1 MLSFNVCLF
10 GGSLSLTCVNKLEPG
25 QAPFEN
31 AEIFSP
37 PDTPEASA
45 KLSSPRAYTFSLS
58 PHIIYSRSR
67 LLPTL
72 LSSKVY
78 RQLEFQAVGSWWV
91 YKPSTGVDAGDN
103 TASNAS
109 HLYRVPSSR
118 EDVFADDLI
127 SMKSKRTLM
136 KFLRHIGKPQQDS
149 EGQEDDMSMSFP
161 EYLSSSFQVPAELHE
176 PLLSLSLSQ
185 ASPQQTSADYAVP
198 RIQRHLASIG
208 VFGPGFGSLLAKWGG
223 GSELSQ
229 VGCRALAVGGGVY
242 VLNSGIESIT
252 NPSESN
258 SGEDVRM
265 QVKLS
270 NGESIQTKFVV
281 GSHWDLPAQAQ
292 KTQPSCDKVARS
304 ITVVSSPLE
313 SLFPVTAEGGPI
325 PAGAVVVIPGSSLD
339 QAEDSPPVYL
349 LIHSSDTGECPIG
362 QSKFRIFHSTPPPMA
377 HMMNI
382 YLSNLIYIACTII
395 DENYNLIM
403 SHIPFEI
410 CVWLILFQLVNPRVL
425 GIVYGSVSLSGSEGY
440 ALLETAINRLLQSV
454 SEANAKVL
462 WSLLY
467 TQLGRTSTIPDAVE
481 ALKSSSPSDSV
492 ICFPPSSLDHAF
504 DDQLLDMVKGAW
516 KTVMGEDAI
525 DEEFM
530 NFEDREGAS
539 DE

>member
-1 MLSFNVCLF
+1 MCVVLYVCLV

-149 EGQEDDMSMSFP
+149 ENQEDDMSMSFP
-161 EYLSSSFQVPAELHE
+161 EYLSSGFQVPAELHG

-185 ASPQQTSADYAVP
+185 ASPQQTSAEYAVP

-252 NPSESN
+252 NPPDFN
-258 SGEDVRM
+258 GEDVRM

-270 NGESIQTKFVV
+270 NGESIQTKFVI
-281 GSHWDLPAQAQ
+281 GSHWDLPAHAQ

-349 LIHSSDTGECPIG
+349 LVHSSETGECPTG
-362 QSKFRIFHSTPPPMA
+362 QSKFQIFHPTS
-377 HMMNI
+377 NGSYDE
-382 YLSNLIYIACTII
+382 YLSIKPYLHC
-395 DENYNLIM
+395 
-403 SHIPFEI
+403 
-410 CVWLILFQLVNPRVL
+410 
-425 GIVYGSVSLSGSEGY
+425 
-440 ALLETAINRLLQSV
+440 
-454 SEANAKVL
+454 
-462 WSLLY
+462 LY
-467 TQLGRTSTIPDAVE
+467 Y
-481 ALKSSSPSDSV
+481 
-492 ICFPPSSLDHAF
+492 H
-504 DDQLLDMVKGAW
+504 
-516 KTVMGEDAI
+516 
-525 DEEFM
+525 
-530 NFEDREGAS
+530 
-539 DE
+539 